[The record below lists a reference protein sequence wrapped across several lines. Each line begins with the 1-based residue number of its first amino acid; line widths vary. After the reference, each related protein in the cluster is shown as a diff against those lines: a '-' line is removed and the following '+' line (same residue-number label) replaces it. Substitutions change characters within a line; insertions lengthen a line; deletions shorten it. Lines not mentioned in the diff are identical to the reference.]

1 VQLDKNR
8 SVADAVMVFGAY
20 LLLVSGDTI
29 AEPFP
34 PRFGNR
40 GEFGHFL
47 SPERAKSISVVQST
61 TSDKQV
67 RIKSPERA
75 K

>member
-29 AEPFP
+29 AEPFHP
-34 PRFGNR
+34 DSEIGVSL
-40 GEFGHFL
+40 GIFL
-47 SPERAKSISVVQST
+47 SPERVKSISVVQST